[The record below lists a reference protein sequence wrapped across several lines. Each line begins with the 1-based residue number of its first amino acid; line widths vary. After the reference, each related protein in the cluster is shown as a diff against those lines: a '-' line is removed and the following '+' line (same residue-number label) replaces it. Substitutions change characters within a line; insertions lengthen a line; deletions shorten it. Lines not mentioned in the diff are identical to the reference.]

1 MSNRKVKEKIFQKE
15 NNNIM
20 KITKEELEKIMVEEA
35 YNVLNEYDE
44 NDSLYFQFMD
54 GARDETRLLSDDDK
68 KTLRDIGYLLKSQ
81 LGITPSA
88 LRKLHTNFFQER
100 IMIPFK
106 QILDSVE
113 AQKDDKFYQDRQA
126 QADRIYPRDKKG
138 NIKGRAD

>member
-1 MSNRKVKEKIFQKE
+1 MLNRKVKEKIFQKE

-20 KITKEELEKIMVEEA
+20 KITKEKLEKIMVEET

-54 GARDETRLLSDDDK
+54 GARDEIKLLSDDDK
-68 KTLRDIGYLLKSQ
+68 KTLKDIGYLLKSQ

-106 QILDSVE
+106 QILDNIE
-113 AQKDDKFYQDRQA
+113 AQKDEEFHQGRRDQA
-126 QADRIYPRDKKG
+126 NRIYPRDEKG

>member
-1 MSNRKVKEKIFQKE
+1 
-15 NNNIM
+15 M
-20 KITKEELEKIMVEEA
+20 KITKEELEKIMVEET

-54 GARDETRLLSDDDK
+54 GARDEIKLLSDDDK
-68 KTLRDIGYLLKSQ
+68 KTLKDIGYLLKSQ

-106 QILDSVE
+106 QILDNVE
-113 AQKDDKFYQDRQA
+113 AQKDDKFHQGRRDQA
-126 QADRIYPRDKKG
+126 NRIYPRDEKG
-138 NIKGRAD
+138 KIRGSAN